1 MYHCVLT
8 TVLYTNKWNRM
19 EYTNDL
25 HDALLRKNGVEFWK
39 CWRAN
44 FESVNNCV
52 EVEGCVD
59 SDIIVDKFASHFCHL
74 HTHNNAAKAKEL
86 YDEYKCMRATYSSFP
101 MKTFIRQ

>member
-1 MYHCVLT
+1 
-8 TVLYTNKWNRM
+8 M